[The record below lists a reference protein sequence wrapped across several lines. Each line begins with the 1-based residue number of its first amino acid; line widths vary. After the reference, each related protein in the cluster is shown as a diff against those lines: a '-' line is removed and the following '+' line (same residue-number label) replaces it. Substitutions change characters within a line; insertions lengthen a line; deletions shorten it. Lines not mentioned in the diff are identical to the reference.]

1 MRSSTPH
8 AVTGLQF
15 VCFCLL
21 LLFFPGCLLRA
32 QSSPVPGFIH
42 DGVLNVCTNPTLP
55 PMTFM
60 KHAGG
65 NTDMPS
71 GVDIDLARALAGYW
85 HVRLEVSSMD
95 FVGLFPSLVAGRCGL
110 VASGVTRLPSRERSF
125 DAVPYLDTALV
136 VVAPATTPPIDRMS
150 DLSGRRI
157 AVQAGT
163 SYTAM
168 VEHLNE
174 QLVAQHRAP
183 IEIQQ
188 YPTEEN
194 VVQQVLLGRDFAF
207 ISQDVEIYF
216 RQKQL
221 HGRVH
226 VILRTDDTDYRQFAL
241 YMRKDAQDHEALRH
255 AIAVLSANGQIN
267 AIARRWSINPVG
279 ATDLTAGPVIT
290 FAWGDFFRAL
300 ASGAFLRGAG
310 VTLLLALASH
320 VTAIIISIPIALR
333 LGGKPGPVRALLG
346 LYIYIFRAVPT
357 LLQLLFVWNALPQF
371 CPIFR
376 EAWFSP
382 FLAAWISLSLN
393 ESAYQAEINR
403 SALVAVDAGQI
414 AAARA
419 LGMGT
424 GQTYRHVVFPQA
436 LRIALPPTLNDF
448 ITLLKTTSLAS
459 VISLHELLSVAQ
471 VEVAR
476 SFEFSEYYAAALVYY
491 LLMVLF
497 FIMLQ
502 KIMEH
507 RLGWPIHGAGAH
519 ER

>member
-1 MRSSTPH
+1 MRYSTCP
-8 AVTGLQF
+8 AVTDLLSL
-15 VCFCLL
+15 CFFLL
-21 LLFFPGCLLRA
+21 VMLHARPIRA
-32 QSSPVPGFIH
+32 QVSGLPGFIH

-60 KHAGG
+60 KHEGE
-65 NTDMPS
+65 DQSLPS
-71 GVDIDLARALAGYW
+71 GVDIDLARALAEYW

-95 FVGLFPSLVAGRCGL
+95 FVGLFPSLMAGRCAM

-125 DAVPYLDTALV
+125 DAVPYLDTAMV
-136 VVAPATTPPIDRMS
+136 VVAPAATGAIATMD
-150 DLSGRRI
+150 DLSGRRV
-157 AVQAGT
+157 AAQAGT
-163 SYTAM
+163 SYAAM
-168 VEHLNE
+168 IERLNA
-174 QLVAQHRAP
+174 QLLAQHRMP

-188 YPTEEN
+188 YPTEET

-221 HGRVH
+221 HGKVH
-226 VILRTDDTDYRQFAL
+226 VILRTSDPQYRQFAL
-241 YMRKDAQDHEALRH
+241 YIRKDAQDHEALRH
-255 AIAVLSANGQIN
+255 AIAVLSANGRIN
-267 AIARRWSINPVG
+267 TIARRWSIAPSSATVLSAAPAPVF
-279 ATDLTAGPVIT
+279 V
-290 FAWGDFFRAL
+290 WHDFFRAL
-300 ASGAFLRGAG
+300 VSASFLRGAA
-310 VTLLLALASH
+310 VTLALALASH
-320 VTAIIISIPIALR
+320 LTAIVISVPIALR
-333 LGGKPGPVRALLG
+333 LGGRPGIVRTLLG
-346 LYIYIFRAVPT
+346 LYIYVFRAVPT

-376 EAWFSP
+376 EAWFTP

-403 SALVAVDAGQI
+403 SALASVDPGQVAAGK
-414 AAARA
+414 A
-419 LGMGT
+419 LGMRT
-424 GQTYRHVVFPQA
+424 GQIYRHVVLPQA

-507 RLGWPIHGAGAH
+507 RLGWAAHGGSVH